1 MQVGPKPGLA
11 AACTATVDFTAKD
24 CAKGTAQ
31 QCTDGAIA
39 ICVDGATQQRATGS
53 ADDQTGRTVVTLAV
67 IAAIAA
73 LPHAVATANLTR
85 FVIAAA
91 IVIIAV
97 TTPITS
103 ATTVAAIV
111 TIVAD
116 LITVAVVTIMPVVV
130 AIAVRGCPGRRSLLR
145 NGGCGGNCQRGGGD
159 CKKCLVYGDYLSD
172 STSLCV

>member
-11 AACTATVDFTAKD
+11 TACTATVDFTAKD

-31 QCTDGAIA
+31 QCTDGTIA

-97 TTPITS
+97 TTPITRV
-103 ATTVAAIV
+103 ATVAAIV

-116 LITVAVVTIMPVVV
+116 LVTIMPVVD

-159 CKKCLVYGDYLSD
+159 CKKCLVHGDYLSD